1 MKTKAYAKINLTL
14 DVFEKTDGLHLLDTV
29 IAPVDLSDDVEVN
42 FFEDKGVTCTM
53 DGVLQDETNSAV
65 KAAKIMIEEYDLPG
79 VDVTIQKGIPLS
91 AGLGGSTA
99 DGVAVFRIYSDVFG
113 VKVTR
118 SMLKKLGSD
127 AAAMWQNR
135 ICRAEGTGGIVT
147 PVKIEVPYKIGLV
160 VAEGG
165 VSTAECYAA
174 FDENPGKR
182 RRFTENLLA
191 KKVFDVR
198 ALGNDLED
206 AATALNPNIK
216 EAINRLY
223 LAGAKKAVMTGSGS
237 GVVGYFE
244 KDAYLSEDITELK
257 ILY

>member
-1 MKTKAYAKINLTL
+1 MKTKAYAKINITL
-14 DVFEKTDGLHLLDTV
+14 DVFEKTDGLHRLDTV
-29 IAPVDLSDDVEVN
+29 IAPVNLADEVEAN
-42 FFEDKGVTCTM
+42 FFEDKDVTCSM
-53 DGVLQDETNSAV
+53 CGVLQGDDNSAV
-65 KAAKIMIEEYDLPG
+65 KAAKIMIETYDLPG
-79 VDVTIQKGIPLS
+79 ADINIEKHIPFS

-99 DGVAVFRIYSDVFG
+99 DGVAVFRIYGEAFG
-113 VKVTR
+113 VRVTR
-118 SMLKKLGSD
+118 QMLKKLGSD
-127 AAAMWQNR
+127 AAAMWQNTV
-135 ICRAEGTGGIVT
+135 CRAEGTGGIVT
-147 PVKIEVPYKIGLV
+147 PIKIEIPYKLGLI

-206 AATALNPNIK
+206 AATALNPNVK

-244 KDAYLSEDITELK
+244 KDAELPEDVTELE
-257 ILY
+257 ILC

>member
-1 MKTKAYAKINLTL
+1 M
-14 DVFEKTDGLHLLDTV
+14 
-29 IAPVDLSDDVEVN
+29 
-42 FFEDKGVTCTM
+42 
-53 DGVLQDETNSAV
+53 
-65 KAAKIMIEEYDLPG
+65 
-79 VDVTIQKGIPLS
+79 
-91 AGLGGSTA
+91 
-99 DGVAVFRIYSDVFG
+99 
-113 VKVTR
+113 
-118 SMLKKLGSD
+118 
-127 AAAMWQNR
+127 
-135 ICRAEGTGGIVT
+135 
-147 PVKIEVPYKIGLV
+147 PYKIGLV

-191 KKVFDVR
+191 KKAFDVR

-244 KDAYLSEDITELK
+244 KDAYLPEDVTELK

>member
-53 DGVLQDETNSAV
+53 DGVLH
-65 KAAKIMIEEYDLPG
+65 
-79 VDVTIQKGIPLS
+79 DVTIQKHIPLS

-191 KKVFDVR
+191 KKAFDVR

-244 KDAYLSEDITELK
+244 KDAYLPEDVTELK